1 MEFTNNKLKSFIE
14 GIGVD
19 NIFRAPYNPQSQ
31 GAIEALIEA
40 IQRAL
45 SAAYDNVIQEK
56 DEWDLELNLFKFLLY

>member
-1 MEFTNNKLKSFIE
+1 MLQTDNVKEFTNSKLKSYLE

-19 NIFRAPYNPQSQ
+19 NIFWAPYHPQSQ
-31 GAIEALIEA
+31 GEIEALNKT

-56 DEWDLELNLFKFLLY
+56 DE